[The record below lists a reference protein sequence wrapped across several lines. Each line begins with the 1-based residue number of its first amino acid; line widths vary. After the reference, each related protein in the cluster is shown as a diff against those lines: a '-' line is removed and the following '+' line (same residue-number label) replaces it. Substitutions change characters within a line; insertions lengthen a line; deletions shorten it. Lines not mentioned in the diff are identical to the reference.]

1 MTGWHIDNR
10 IMCAVLTASCGI
22 LLALRINPRLERLL
36 WILLLAAGI
45 NNTIK
50 LNLVENNLVNTNLVQ
65 YYLGAKYSFPYSS
78 FYKLINA
85 AVGRPQVSMMDLDS
99 PPEILRHDPREQRA
113 YYIDLMR
120 IEGVEFDSLAPL
132 DQLQKRAEET
142 GTIRSESQ
150 YILHKYLPAD
160 QVESFRSDTHLALLK
175 GNAEQNM
182 LKKGRDISWDYGFNG
197 SPLYV
202 LLRHIDP
209 TIYKPFSRET
219 AQLNLA
225 WQILSVLLIAWITG
239 RALELDT
246 NGCLAIAVLIFSS
259 WDFIGW
265 TLGGLIFS
273 GLWLPVSFALLAM
286 RKRKYSPAG
295 FAIAWAGLIK
305 IFPFILLLPAIAQSA
320 RIFVNRLTGKNQ
332 IKASSWSFHIL
343 AWCAL
348 SSAVLAS
355 ISMLSGHSWIDFL
368 RKITVQFHSEGY
380 LANSVSLSNALWTI
394 GIYDSP
400 LPRILSFAA
409 LAAIGAMF
417 FSFCGKSEDF
427 MDSLPRR
434 SLLLLAVTGFFVQTW
449 FSYYAMAPLFLLPL
463 IAKKHRIGAA
473 FSAAGMSMT
482 FILPDFGNPLIYAGP
497 EIHILKVA
505 PYVIIPAW
513 LIILECRQLEFTK
526 KAKRIVSFVILTCIL
541 LTASEALRQWEIRR
555 LYDKGE
561 QYLDIGDYNS
571 ALQQYKKLVIFA
583 PLNPMA
589 QMNKS
594 IALAKLNKNEEASAA
609 FERAVSLL
617 PENSVILRNY
627 GHLLFSAGR
636 LDEAAVKLEAAK
648 NISPFDELI
657 LLELARVRLAQG
669 KKTEA
674 KVLLIR
680 ARELQ
685 PDNDAISALLLEAE
699 H

>member
-1 MTGWHIDNR
+1 M
-10 IMCAVLTASCGI
+10 MCAVLTASCGI
-22 LLALRINPRLERLL
+22 LFALRINPRLARLA

-50 LNLVENNLVNTNLVQ
+50 LNLIENNLVNTNLVQ

-85 AVGRPQVSMMDLDS
+85 AVGRPQVSMMDLDC

-120 IEGVEFDSLAPL
+120 IAGVEFDPLSPLA
-132 DQLQKRAEET
+132 QLQKRSEET
-142 GTIRSESQ
+142 GIIRSESER
-150 YILHKYLPAD
+150 ILREYLPAD
-160 QVESFRSDTHLALLK
+160 QVEYFRNDTRLALLK

-209 TIYKPFSRET
+209 TLYKPFSRET
-219 AQLNLA
+219 AQINLA
-225 WQILSVLLIAWITG
+225 WQIVSVLLIAWITG
-239 RALELDT
+239 MALELDI
-246 NGCLAIAVLIFSS
+246 NGRLAIAALIFSS

-265 TLGGLIFS
+265 ALGGLIFS

-286 RKRKYSPAG
+286 RKQKYLPAG

-305 IFPFILLLPAIAQSA
+305 IFPFILLLPAVAQIV
-320 RIFVNRLTGKNQ
+320 RTVFNRLTGKDQ
-332 IKASSWSFHIL
+332 IKTSFWSFYIL
-343 AWCAL
+343 VWCAL
-348 SSAVLAS
+348 SSVVLAFL
-355 ISMLSGHSWIDFL
+355 SMLSGHSWIDFL
-368 RKITVQFHSEGY
+368 KKIMAQFHSEGY
-380 LANSVSLSNALWTI
+380 LANSVSLSQALWTI

-409 LAAIGAMF
+409 LAVIGAMF
-417 FSFCGKSEDF
+417 FSFCENNEDF

-449 FSYYAMAPLFLLPL
+449 FSYYAMAPLLLLPL
-463 IAKKHRIGAA
+463 IAKKHRLGAA

-513 LIILECRQLEFTK
+513 FIILECRQLKFTK
-526 KAKRIVSFVILTCIL
+526 KRRRVASFLILICIL
-541 LTASEALRQWEIRR
+541 LTAAEALRQWEIRR
-555 LYDKGE
+555 IYDKGE
-561 QYLDIGDYNS
+561 QYLDIDDYNS

-589 QMNKS
+589 QMNKG

-609 FERAVSLL
+609 FEHSVSLS
-617 PENSVILRNY
+617 PENSDIFRNY
-627 GHLLFSAGR
+627 AHLLFSSGK

-685 PDNDAISALLLEAE
+685 PDNDTVSTLLLEAE